1 MIQYEY
7 QVRFNTPAFLGNA
20 EQVGQWRT
28 PPFKALLRQWWRVAF
43 VAGRHASVEVDDMRR
58 REGMLF
64 GVAADG
70 RDESRKSQIRIRLDR
85 WDVGADKKSVWGRQ
99 ELGPGTKVNH
109 PEVRQPIGPLLYL
122 GFGPLEATRVAQP
135 GRPPGFA
142 TTLKKNAAIQQGEQ
156 TRLSLAF
163 PEKDQPAIETALRL
177 IHHYGTLGGRSR
189 NGWGSFDLIPAND
202 GPPPLDGALDPG
214 ASRDWH
220 DALRLDWPHAI
231 GRDDRGPLIW
241 GTSVYGDWKTLMRE
255 LAEIKIGLRTQF
267 KFTTGRNAS
276 APEPRHWLSYPV
288 TNHNVQRWRDRGR
301 GDLRLPNSLR
311 FKVRR
316 DDAGKLYGAIF
327 HVPCLPSAAF
337 SPDRHAIENVW
348 STVHH
353 FLDNSNQ
360 ILTRI
365 PA

>member
-43 VAGRHASVEVDDMRR
+43 AAGRHASVDVDDMRLQ
-58 REGMLF
+58 EGMLF
-64 GVAADG
+64 GVATDG
-70 RDESRKSQIRIRLDR
+70 RDGSRKSRIRIRLDR
-85 WDVGADKKSVWGRQ
+85 WDVGAEKKAGWGRQ
-99 ELGPGTKVNH
+99 ELSPGTKVNH
-109 PEVRQPIGPLLYL
+109 PEVKQPIGALLYL
-122 GFGPLEATRVAQP
+122 GFGPLEVSKVA
-135 GRPPGFA
+135 PPGKPPAFA
-142 TTLKKNAAIQQGEQ
+142 TTLKKNAAIQMGEKA
-156 TRLSLAF
+156 TLSLAF
-163 PEKDQPAIETALRL
+163 PENNQQAIETALRL
-177 IHHYGTLGGRSR
+177 IHHFGTIGGRSR

-202 GPPPLDGALDPG
+202 AAPNLDGELDPA
-214 ASRDWH
+214 ASRNWH
-220 DALRLDWPHAI
+220 DALAMDWPHAI
-231 GRDDRGPLIW
+231 GRDERGLLIW
-241 GTSVYGDWKTLMRE
+241 RTPVSGDWKTLMRE

-267 KFTTGRNAS
+267 KFTTGRNATT
-276 APEPRHWLSYPV
+276 PEPRHWLSYPV
-288 TNHNVQRWRDRGR
+288 TNHNVQRWRERGR

-311 FKVRR
+311 FKVRQ
-316 DDAGKLYGAIF
+316 DAAGKLFGAIF
-327 HVPCLPSAAF
+327 HVPCSPPTAF
-337 SPDRHAIENVW
+337 SPDRQAIEDVW